1 MKNVGHVPTFFLE
14 KFMHFIKTDLTVS
27 GNLTFLGNISGELPN
42 PKISENANNTLIQEL
57 DGLFVPD
64 MNPKIS
70 STSGNTLIS
79 NEDGLYV
86 PTPTQ
91 ISYTNGSGL
100 SLVGTEFSTK
110 ISNTAGNTLSVDV
123 NGLYVPTPTTYTS
136 GNGITLSGNVIN
148 TKISLTAGNI
158 ISINSDGLYV
168 PTPTPYISGSGIN
181 ISSNTISTK
190 ISSTSGNTLSIDAN
204 GLYVPT
210 PTPYT
215 AGNGISISSNVV
227 TAKVSNV
234 AGNSITVDSNGL
246 YSPQISN
253 DYLWVRDKTEVYYTS
268 AFTVTSTPT
277 SLISLLKVLT
287 PSSGTLNKFFNT
299 TSNKLNVYNENSTVF
314 FKLSL
319 TGEWQ
324 TGTANLGMQLNFVST
339 NGNNLNTTRNPAAT
353 TDIITFT
360 VFFSVD
366 KNGNLVSNG
375 TDMLIKT
382 FSSSFNVSSALII
395 AEQMIHPGSVL
406 SVK

>member
-1 MKNVGHVPTFFLE
+1 
-14 KFMHFIKTDLTVS
+14 MHFIKTDLTVS
-27 GNLTFLGNISGELPN
+27 GNLTFLGNIIGEIPN
-42 PKISENANNTLIQEL
+42 PKISENPNNTLIQEL

-64 MNPKIS
+64 MNP
-70 STSGNTLIS
+70 
-79 NEDGLYV
+79 
-86 PTPTQ
+86 
-91 ISYTNGSGL
+91 
-100 SLVGTEFSTK
+100 
-110 ISNTAGNTLSVDV
+110 
-123 NGLYVPTPTTYTS
+123 
-136 GNGITLSGNVIN
+136 
-148 TKISLTAGNI
+148 
-158 ISINSDGLYV
+158 
-168 PTPTPYISGSGIN
+168 
-181 ISSNTISTK
+181 K

-366 KNGNLVSNG
+366 KDGNLVSNG

-382 FSSSFNVSSALII
+382 FTSSFNVSSALII

>member
-27 GNLTFLGNISGELPN
+27 GNLTFLGNIIGEIP
-42 PKISENANNTLIQEL
+42 
-57 DGLFVPD
+57 
-64 MNPKIS
+64 NPKIS
-70 STSGNTLIS
+70 STSGNILTS

-86 PTPTQ
+86 PTPAT
-91 ISYTNGSGL
+91 YTNGSGL
-100 SLVGTEFSTK
+100 SLVGTEFSAK
-110 ISNTAGNTLSVDV
+110 ISNT
-123 NGLYVPTPTTYTS
+123 S
-136 GNGITLSGNVIN
+136 GNSLVIDGTGLFVPAQVVYTNGSGL
-148 TKISLTAGNI
+148 SLT
-158 ISINSDGLYV
+158 
-168 PTPTPYISGSGIN
+168 GSTF
-181 ISSNTISTK
+181 SAK
-190 ISSTSGNTLSIDAN
+190 ISSTSGNTLSIDANGLYVPTPTAYTNGSGLSLTGNTFSARISNTVGNILNVDAN

-246 YSPQISN
+246 YSPQINN

-268 AFTVTSTPT
+268 AFTITSTPT

-319 TGEWQ
+319 TGTWQ

-339 NGNNLNTTRNPAAT
+339 NGNNLNSTRNPAAT
-353 TDIITFT
+353 TDIITFS

-366 KNGNLVSNG
+366 RDGNLVSNG

-382 FSSSFNVSSALII
+382 FTSSFNVSSALII